1 MTPME
6 ALKSATHA
14 QHVRL
19 EQITDAQRILSPEL
33 SVAHFTGMMQGHFL
47 LHKLLEPA
55 VTRILDAELPAL
67 RYGAERQKMVFLT
80 RDLQALG
87 VNPDQQQ
94 TPEGAPT
101 LHNLAEA
108 LGAAYVLE
116 GSTLG
121 GSVIRRALLKHEAL
135 AAKCSFHYYACYG
148 DSLRM
153 RWVDFAQSVN
163 SALNTPEAVAQ
174 ASHSA
179 VQIFELASRLFTHT
193 LHAAKERN
201 AA

>member
-14 QHVRL
+14 QHVHL
-19 EQITDAQRILSPEL
+19 EKITDAQRILSPEL

-55 VTRILDAELPAL
+55 ITRLLDAELPAL
-67 RYGAERQKMVFLT
+67 RYGAERQKMDFLAH
-80 RDLQALG
+80 DLQALG
-87 VNPDQQQ
+87 ARPEKLQ
-94 TPEGAPT
+94 TTEAAPT

-108 LGAAYVLE
+108 LGAAYVIE

-135 AAKCSFHYYACYG
+135 AARCTFRYYACYG
-148 DSLRM
+148 DALRT
-153 RWVDFAQSVN
+153 RWIDFAQSVN
-163 SALNTPEAVAQ
+163 SALDTPEAVKQ
-174 ASHSA
+174 ASQSA
-179 VQIFELASRLFTHT
+179 VQIFELASRLFTQT
-193 LHAAKERN
+193 LHASPERN
-201 AA
+201 VA